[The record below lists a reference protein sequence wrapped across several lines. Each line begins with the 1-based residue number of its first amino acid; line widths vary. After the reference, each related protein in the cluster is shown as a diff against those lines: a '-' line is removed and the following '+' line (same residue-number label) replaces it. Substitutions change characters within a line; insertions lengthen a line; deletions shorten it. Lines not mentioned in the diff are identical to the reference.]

1 MTKILLIRHA
11 TTDAVGHSLSGR
23 LPGIHLNAVGIAQ
36 AERLADRLRAFNISE
51 VYSSPMERAVETAKP
66 IVERLSR
73 RCIIEEAF
81 VELDFGKWT
90 NLSFQELEGDP
101 QFKHFNT
108 FRSNTRIPGGEMML
122 EAQARMIAG
131 LEKLAAKHPDQ
142 TVAVISHSD
151 LIKSA
156 IAHFAGTH
164 LDLMQRFEISP
175 ASLSIVAVYEDTAQ
189 ILLLNG

>member
-73 RCIIEEAF
+73 SCIIEEAF